1 MIDWEKVFQAESE
14 DQLRELK
21 LFLFRE
27 NARLENERKDLKTRQ
42 DKLVKERAQFRDE
55 MDLLNH
61 RIVLEKKRLKDEHAF
76 FEKKM
81 QILQDGF
88 KQLDLDR
95 QKLDKE
101 RYRFEAEREVRS
113 SGGGGIGYGCD
124 YEYDGIVSVLFR
136 GADNPLTLRK
146 RYKDLMK
153 IFHPDNLCGDAELV
167 QLINQEYERRK
178 RAENY

>member
-1 MIDWEKVFQAESE
+1 MIDWEKVLQAQSE
-14 DQLRELK
+14 DELKALK

-27 NARLENERKDLKTRQ
+27 NARLENESKDLKARA
-42 DKLVKERAQFRDE
+42 DKLMRERAQFRDE

-81 QILQDGF
+81 QILQEGF
-88 KQLDLDR
+88 RQLDLDR
-95 QKLDKE
+95 QKLE
-101 RYRFEAEREVRS
+101 REKVRFEAERDVRTKQRT
-113 SGGGGIGYGCD
+113 GYGYD
-124 YEYDGIVSVLFR
+124 YDQLDLVSVLFR

-178 RAENY
+178 KAENYY

>member
-1 MIDWEKVFQAESE
+1 MIDWEKVLQAQSE
-14 DQLRELK
+14 DELKALK

-27 NARLENERKDLKTRQ
+27 NARLENESKDLKARA
-42 DKLVKERAQFRDE
+42 DKLMRERAQFRDE

-81 QILQDGF
+81 QILQEGF
-88 KQLDLDR
+88 RQLDLDR
-95 QKLDKE
+95 QKLEKE
-101 RYRFEAEREVRS
+101 KVRFEAERDVRTKQRT
-113 SGGGGIGYGCD
+113 GYGYD
-124 YEYDGIVSVLFR
+124 YDHGDLVSVLFR
-136 GADNPLTLRK
+136 GEDNTLTLRK
-146 RYKDLMK
+146 RYNDLMK

-178 RAENY
+178 KAENYY

>member
-14 DQLRELK
+14 DQLKELK

-27 NARLENERKDLKTRQ
+27 NARLENERKDLKLRQ
-42 DKLVKERAQFRDE
+42 DKLMRERAQFRDE

-88 KQLDLDR
+88 KQLDIDR
-95 QKLDKE
+95 QKLDRE
-101 RYRFEAEREVRS
+101 RIRFEAERDVRTS
-113 SGGGGIGYGCD
+113 NYSAYGYD
-124 YEYDGIVSVLFR
+124 YGDSIVAVLFR

>member
-1 MIDWEKVFQAESE
+1 MIDWEKVLMAQSE
-14 DQLRELK
+14 DELRDLK
-21 LFLFRE
+21 LFLFHE
-27 NARLENERKDLKTRQ
+27 HARLENESKELKARQ

-61 RIVLEKKRLKDEHAF
+61 RIVLEKKRLKEEHAF

-81 QILQDGF
+81 QILQEGF
-88 KQLDLDR
+88 RQLEADR
-95 QKLDKE
+95 QKLQSE
-101 RYRFEAEREVRS
+101 RVRLDAERDVRS
-113 SGGGGIGYGCD
+113 SRRSYA
-124 YEYDGIVSVLFR
+124 YECEQEDFVAVLFR

-178 RAENY
+178 KAENYY

>member
-27 NARLENERKDLKTRQ
+27 NARLENERKDLKQRQ

-101 RYRFEAEREVRS
+101 RYRFEAEREVRAS
-113 SGGGGIGYGCD
+113 KRSDYDYDYGPD
-124 YEYDGIVSVLFR
+124 SLISVLFR

-178 RAENY
+178 RAENF

>member
-1 MIDWEKVFQAESE
+1 MDWEKVLMAQSE
-14 DQLRELK
+14 DELKELK

-27 NARLENERKDLKTRQ
+27 HARLENESKELKARQ

-61 RIVLEKKRLKDEHAF
+61 RIVLEKKRLKEEHAF

-81 QILQDGF
+81 QILQEGF
-88 KQLDLDR
+88 KQLEEDR
-95 QKLDKE
+95 QKLQNE
-101 RYRFEAEREVRS
+101 RIRFDAERDVRS
-113 SGGGGIGYGCD
+113 SRRSYVYD
-124 YEYDGIVSVLFR
+124 YDEDDLMSVLFR
-136 GADNPLTLRK
+136 GADNPLALRK

-167 QLINQEYERRK
+167 QMINHEYERRK
-178 RAENY
+178 KAENFY

>member
-1 MIDWEKVFQAESE
+1 MIDFEKVLMAQSE
-14 DQLRELK
+14 DELKELK

-27 NARLENERKDLKTRQ
+27 YARLDNESKELKARA
-42 DKLVKERAQFRDE
+42 DKLMKERAQFRDE

-61 RIVLEKKRLKDEHAF
+61 KIVLEKKRLKEEHAF

-81 QILQDGF
+81 QILQEGF
-88 KQLDLDR
+88 KQLDYDR
-95 QKLDKE
+95 EKLKNE
-101 RYRFEAEREVRS
+101 RIRFEAERDVRS
-113 SGGGGIGYGCD
+113 GRRSYGYEG
-124 YEYDGIVSVLFR
+124 EADGLVAVLFR

-178 RAENY
+178 KAENFY

>member
-1 MIDWEKVFQAESE
+1 MPDFEKLLMAQSE
-14 DQLRELK
+14 DELKELK

-27 NARLENERKDLKTRQ
+27 YARLESESKDLKARA
-42 DKLVKERAQFRDE
+42 DKLMKDRAQFRDE

-61 RIVLEKKRLKDEHAF
+61 KIVLEKKRLKEEHAF

-81 QILQDGF
+81 QILQEGF
-88 KQLDLDR
+88 KQLDYDR
-95 QKLDKE
+95 EKLKNE
-101 RYRFEAEREVRS
+101 RIRFEAERDVRS
-113 SGGGGIGYGCD
+113 SRRHD
-124 YEYDGIVSVLFR
+124 YEQEDLVSVLFR
-136 GADNPLTLRK
+136 GADNPLALRK

-178 RAENY
+178 KAENFY

>member
-1 MIDWEKVFQAESE
+1 MPDFEKLLMAQSE
-14 DQLRELK
+14 DELKELK

-27 NARLENERKDLKTRQ
+27 YARLESESKDLKARA
-42 DKLVKERAQFRDE
+42 DKLMKERAQFRDE

-61 RIVLEKKRLKDEHAF
+61 KIVLEKKRLKEEHAF

-81 QILQDGF
+81 QILQEGF
-88 KQLDLDR
+88 KQLDYDR
-95 QKLDKE
+95 EKFKNE
-101 RYRFEAEREVRS
+101 RIRFEAERDVRS
-113 SGGGGIGYGCD
+113 SRR
-124 YEYDGIVSVLFR
+124 YDFEQDDLVAVLFR
-136 GADNPLTLRK
+136 GADNPLALRK

-178 RAENY
+178 KAENFY

>member
-1 MIDWEKVFQAESE
+1 MIDWEKVIQAQSE
-14 DQLRELK
+14 DELRDLK

-27 NARLENERKDLKTRQ
+27 NARLENENKDLKSRA
-42 DKLVKERAQFRDE
+42 DKLVRERAQFRDE

-61 RIVLEKKRLKDEHAF
+61 RIVLEKKRLKEERSF

-81 QILQDGF
+81 QILQEGF
-88 KQLDLDR
+88 RQLDLDR
-95 QKLDKE
+95 QKLEKE
-101 RYRFEAEREVRS
+101 KVRFEAEREVRS
-113 SGGGGIGYGCD
+113 KQRSSYGYD
-124 YEYDGIVSVLFR
+124 YDHDSIVSILFR

-167 QLINQEYERRK
+167 QQINLEYERRK
-178 RAENY
+178 KAENYY

>member
-1 MIDWEKVFQAESE
+1 MMDWEKIMMAQSE
-14 DQLRELK
+14 DELRDLK

-27 NARLENERKDLKTRQ
+27 HARLVNEAKELKLRQ
-42 DKLVKERAQFRDE
+42 DKLMKERAQFRDE

-61 RIVLEKKRLKDEHAF
+61 RIVLEKKRLKEEHAF

-81 QILQDGF
+81 QILQEGF
-88 KQLDLDR
+88 RQLEDDR
-95 QKLDKE
+95 QKLQTE
-101 RYRFEAEREVRS
+101 RIRFDAEKDIRS
-113 SGGGGIGYGCD
+113 GRNNYSYD
-124 YEYDGIVSVLFR
+124 YDEDDLMSMLFR

-167 QLINQEYERRK
+167 QMINREYERRK
-178 RAENY
+178 KAENYY